1 MKSVTAPGLSRLA
14 LYISLSGWLILLVY
28 LFTSIERED
37 FSFQIVY
44 DFISPEEQ
52 GIRFR
57 ALMLFGP
64 LITSVLGYF
73 LNEKAKAES
82 TLVRLNRALKT
93 ISECNMVL
101 VHAKEEAQ
109 LLKNIC
115 STIVET
121 GSYRLAWVGYAE
133 HDEARNVRPVAHF
146 GYGEEYQ
153 DEIETSWA
161 DDEHGRSPA
170 GTAIRTGRPAV
181 AKDIRHGRKS
191 EPWRAQSLEHGHAS
205 SIALPLTDD
214 GRPFGAL
221 TIHADTTKAFD
232 ADEVRLLTEL
242 ANDLAYGI
250 KALRTRE
257 NHRLAEEKLRE
268 SQRSLSTLMS
278 NLPGMAYRCHNDRE
292 WTMEFVS
299 DGCYD
304 LTGYRP
310 EEIIANSGV
319 SYAQVIHPDHRDSIW
334 NDVQAALQE
343 RKPFQFVYRIIDKSG
358 NEKWVWEQGQGVY
371 SARGELLA
379 LEGLITDITERKRAE
394 EKVKLHLE
402 RLNSL
407 RTIEM
412 AVTASLDLRVTLNVL
427 LDQLISRLS
436 VDAAAVLYLNPSTMV
451 LNYSAGKGFRT
462 ERIKHVSLRL
472 DESYAGHVAR
482 GRKYL
487 AIPDL
492 SKSEKNLSFR
502 GYDFSQAFLTQEE
515 GFKAYFGLPLIVKGQ
530 VKGVL
535 EVFRRSPFEP
545 DSEWLNFLEALA
557 GQAAIAIDNASLFD
571 DLQRSHEELI
581 IAYDRTIEGWSR
593 ALDYRDRETGN
604 HSQRVTEMTLRIA
617 REMGMKEEEL
627 MHVRRG
633 ALLHDIGKLGVPD
646 YILFNTGELTDDG
659 WAKIKR
665 HPVLAYELLSPIPY
679 LRPALDIPYCH
690 HEKWDGT
697 GYPRGLKGEQI
708 PLAARI
714 FAVVDVWDAL
724 RSDRTYRPAWPVDK
738 VKEYLRENAGSHFD
752 PKVVETFFK
761 IEW

>member
-1 MKSVTAPGLSRLA
+1 MKNVAVPGLSKLA
-14 LYISLSGWLILLVY
+14 LYISLSGWLILVVY
-28 LFTSIERED
+28 VFTSIERES
-37 FSFQIVY
+37 FSFQIIY

-64 LITSVLGYF
+64 LITSILGYF

-82 TLVRLNRALKT
+82 TLVRLNRALNT

-115 STIVET
+115 STIVEA
-121 GSYRLAWVGYAE
+121 GGYRHAWVGYAE
-133 HDEARNVRPVAHF
+133 HGEVWNVRPVVGSGGGGHPA
-146 GYGEEYQ
+146 G
-153 DEIETSWA
+153 IETTWA
-161 DDEHGRSPA
+161 DDEHGRGPV
-170 GTAIRTGRPAV
+170 GTALKTGRPAV
-181 AKDIRHGRKS
+181 AKNIRRASKG
-191 EPWRAQSLEHGHAS
+191 EPWRERALEYGYSS
-205 SIALPLTDD
+205 SIALPLIDD

-221 TIHADTTKAFD
+221 TIYADTPQAID
-232 ADEVRLLTEL
+232 DEEVRLLTEL

-257 NHRLAEEKLRE
+257 DHRLAEEKLRE

-278 NLPGMAYRCHNDRE
+278 NLPGMAYRCQNDRE

-310 EEIIANSGV
+310 EEMINNAEV
-319 SYAQVIHPDHRDSIW
+319 SYSQVIHPDHRDSIW
-334 NDVQAALQE
+334 NDVQTALQE
-343 RKPFQFVYRIIDKSG
+343 RKHFQFVYRIIDKSG
-358 NEKWVWEQGQGVY
+358 TEKWVWEQGQGVY
-371 SARGELLA
+371 SAGGELLA
-379 LEGLITDITERKRAE
+379 LEGLITDISERKRAE
-394 EKVKLHLE
+394 EKVELHLE
-402 RLNSL
+402 RLNAL

-427 LDQLISRLS
+427 LEQLINRLN

-462 ERIKHVSLRL
+462 ERIKRVSLRL

-571 DLQRSHEELI
+571 DLQRSHEDLI

-646 YILFNTGELTDDG
+646 HILLSTGELTDED

-697 GYPRGLKGEQI
+697 GYPRGLKGELI

-752 PKVVETFFK
+752 PEVVETFFK